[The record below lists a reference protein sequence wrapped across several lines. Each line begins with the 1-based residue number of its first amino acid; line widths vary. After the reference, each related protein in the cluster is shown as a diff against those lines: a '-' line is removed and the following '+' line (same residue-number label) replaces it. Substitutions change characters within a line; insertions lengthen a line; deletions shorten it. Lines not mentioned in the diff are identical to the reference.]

1 MTVKRIS
8 TGTGIAVAIALGV
21 LIGSLTLVPIFAS
34 DHLTVTTSTSI
45 TADQAK
51 AVVLAQYPGAT
62 ITSIKLEN
70 EDGSLVYEIKL
81 KTTDGKS
88 LEVSVDVQ
96 TKAVLQNEASETES
110 EDEHE
115 AIATQAS
122 ITSDQAKAA
131 VLVQYP
137 GATIPNVKLE
147 NDDGSLIYKIELKTT
162 DGKNIEVKVDA
173 QNGEIIQTETA
184 EHGSQNEVEEQ
195 ETPETSED

>member
-1 MTVKRIS
+1 MTVVRIS
-8 TGTGIAVAIALGV
+8 TGTGLAVGIAAGV
-21 LIGSLTLVPIFAS
+21 LIGSLTLGPIFAS

-45 TADQAK
+45 TPNQAK
-51 AVVLAQYPGAT
+51 ALALAQYPGAT
-62 ITSIKLEN
+62 ITSVKLEN
-70 EDGSLVYEIKL
+70 EDGSLVYEIEL

-88 LEVSVDVQ
+88 VEVSVDIQ

-115 AIATQAS
+115 AVATQAS

-137 GATIPNVKLE
+137 EATIPSVKLE

-173 QNGEIIQTETA
+173 QNGKIIQTETT